1 MTDAE
6 YIMNSSGIVDRYN
19 RISSIIAALE
29 NQQILMIA
37 NAGVEEYSL
46 DDGQTK
52 IHTTYRSA
60 DQIAKAIN
68 AYDAI
73 RNKLHAQMTGTRII
87 RLADT
92 TSVQSNGV
100 MNGRL

>member
-19 RISSIIAALE
+19 RICLVITALE
-29 NQQILMIA
+29 NQAILMA
-37 NAGVEEYSL
+37 SNAGVEEYSL

-52 IHTTYRSA
+52 IKTAYRSPEMV
-60 DQIAKAIN
+60 AKAIN
-68 AYDAI
+68 AFDAI
-73 RNKLHAQMTGTRII
+73 RNRLHAQMTGTRII
-87 RLADT
+87 RLSDT